1 MRATACFSMY
11 SDMSRRIIARS
22 SSKRNSASAR
32 AQPLVRP
39 DDSLPE
45 TLLHRD
51 ELLHLAFEH
60 LRDRHARPLGDD
72 LRHVLLVNLFFQ
84 EDALGLSLFELRLV
98 CFELLLQAGETTVA
112 QLRDLAEVADA
123 LVLLGLNLRLL
134 DLLLGLAYA
143 LDDLLLRLPLRLH
156 ARAALAQVGDAH
168 LDLVQTRLRAFVG
181 LALQS
186 LPLDFE
192 LSYLAFEHVNL
203 DGQAVNLDAQARGGL
218 VYEVNR
224 LVGQEAVCDVAVRER
239 GRGDDGRVLD
249 ADAVVHLVALLQ
261 AAQDSDG
268 VLDRR
273 LADEDR
279 LEATLQRRV
288 LLDVLLVL
296 VQGRRAD
303 AAQLAARERGLQHV
317 RRVNRALC
325 RARADERVQLVN
337 EEDDLPPRVL
347 DLFEDGLQA
356 VFELAAVLR
365 AREHRAGV

>member
-72 LRHVLLVNLFFQ
+72 LRHVLLVNLFFH

-134 DLLLGLAYA
+134 DLLLGPP
-143 LDDLLLRLPLRLH
+143 LPLH

-203 DGQAVNLDAQARGGL
+203 DAQARGGL
-218 VYEVNR
+218 VYEVNG

-239 GRGDDGRVLD
+239 GGGDDGRVLD
-249 ADAVVHLVALLQ
+249 AHAVVHLVALLQ

-279 LEATLQRRV
+279 LEGAL
-288 LLDVLLVL
+288 
-296 VQGRRAD
+296 
-303 AAQLAARERGLQHV
+303 RG
-317 RRVNRALC
+317 A
-325 RARADERVQLVN
+325 
-337 EEDDLPPRVL
+337 
-347 DLFEDGLQA
+347 
-356 VFELAAVLR
+356 
-365 AREHRAGV
+365 